1 MKLKQCGKYRMRDGG
16 VAVITFIKD
25 GKAYGEYIERGR
37 HRVWCDFWYLDGS
50 SSGDTKYTLIKRI
63 VPKKKIK
70 ALGNVGVANV
80 PPFAEKIE
88 FKTLDCMPV
97 RVCMK
102 CGSTT
107 DLFKPAQCSCQMTI
121 DPKMINPH
129 LR

>member
-1 MKLKQCGKYRMRDGG
+1 MKLKQCGKYRIRDGG

-25 GKAYGEYIERGR
+25 GKAYGQFDIEKARPWATG
-37 HRVWCDFWYLDGS
+37 WYMDGENT
-50 SSGDTKYTLIKRI
+50 GGNFHKDLIKRI
-63 VPKKKIK
+63 VPKTKIK

-88 FKTLDCMPV
+88 FKTSDCMPV

-129 LR
+129 LK